1 LTEEEASNACKDY
14 SEKLNSLETLL
25 AEYAPKLAA
34 MKSITDEM
42 ANIKLVVTKSTPG
55 NDSPE
60 QRAALE
66 NAKAMSA
73 EFGATSPQAKLAWE
87 DLEEIASSG
96 LSNSMGTRLDEECL
110 VESAKEACM
119 ALEELDRVM
128 GLQKSRAENL
138 ASY

>member
-1 LTEEEASNACKDY
+1 
-14 SEKLNSLETLL
+14 
-25 AEYAPKLAA
+25 